1 MMQKRFSPLM
11 ILLLISILN
20 FSCSNKKKNEIVEKS
35 EGSSQS
41 GPAWQALAQ
50 LNSGEN
56 PIWFE
61 LGTNG
66 PSLIDSPASA
76 SLVDFSPWPF
86 ARYITGMKLWDSFLV
101 IAVNRNGFIILGVRA
116 DAASAYLYHSTLGE
130 SWKNYTAESFFSFNG
145 KPAILLY
152 RNDFFSESDLAL
164 PKPQVFV
171 LDNSS
176 PAPLAVSVPAFEN
189 FPSGW
194 EVEVIHRGSDGL
206 WYFRAKDKNTNE
218 GEIAY
223 YKTGN
228 LSSPGQ
234 KISMG
239 QWWSSGS
246 PESFEKIPHP
256 LTAIINTAISSKP
269 EEISLIKVISS
280 DLNEPRFFAPFASEN
295 AGLELYVFYREM
307 DNLALAIFS
316 NGSGFISR
324 EKEAAPR
331 ALSLPSL
338 PPNFVYT
345 GIAVIGKILVVSWE
359 EQEDAGIGAAGF
371 LVLSVDKL

>member
-1 MMQKRFSPLM
+1 M

-20 FSCSNKKKNEIVEKS
+20 FSCSNKKKNEFVDKS
-35 EGSSQS
+35 ESPSQV

-56 PIWFE
+56 PLWFE
-61 LGTNG
+61 LGANG
-66 PSLIDSPASA
+66 PSLINSPASA
-76 SLVDFSPWPF
+76 SLADFSPWPF
-86 ARYITGMKLWDSFLV
+86 ARYITGMRLWDSFLV
-101 IAVNRNGFIILGVRA
+101 MAVNRNGFIILGARA
-116 DAASAYLYHSTLGE
+116 DAASAYLYRSTLGE
-130 SWKNYTAESFFSFNG
+130 PWKNYTAESFFSFNG

-152 RNDFFSESDLAL
+152 RNDFFSASNLPL

-171 LDNSS
+171 LDKSN

-194 EVEVIHRGSDGL
+194 DVEVIHRGSDGL
-206 WYFRAKDKNTNE
+206 WYFRVKDKNTNE
-218 GEIAY
+218 GETAY

-228 LSSPGQ
+228 LSSTGE

-239 QWWSSGS
+239 EWWNSGS
-246 PESFEKIPHP
+246 PESFEKIPQP
-256 LTAIINTAISSKP
+256 LTAIINTALSSKP
-269 EEISLIKVISS
+269 GETGLIKIISS
-280 DLNEPRFFAPFASEN
+280 DLNEPRFFAPAAYEN
-295 AGLELYVFYREM
+295 AYLELYAFSGEI
-307 DNLALAIFS
+307 DHLALAIFPD
-316 NGSGFISR
+316 GSGFISR

-331 ALSLPSL
+331 TFSLPSL

-345 GIAVIGKILVVSWE
+345 GISVIGKILVASWE

-371 LVLSVDKL
+371 LLLSIDKL